1 MSVPI
6 NPMRADTVVRRS
18 RMNSVKFLE
27 PAALGCGFFL
37 YHMNRKSMI
46 YLRGERIT
54 EACGQ
59 GRGIM
64 TLIKELRAGDEFV
77 GFYLLRELENK
88 QTNATPPK
96 DYFDIVLSDSSGQ
109 MTAKYW
115 DVSPKEKD
123 SFAPMEIVKV
133 QGVVQLYRE
142 KLQIKI
148 IRLRKSTESD
158 GVSLTDYI
166 RSAPLNA
173 VDLLHTIHQAMN
185 SIGDETVRSIVS
197 YCVAKVEDKLTHAPA
212 AKTHHHAYYAGLAYH
227 IVRMLELGEFICKQ
241 RPFLNPDLIK
251 AGIILHDIAK
261 PEEMVSEYGIVSDY
275 SVQGKLLGHISMVS
289 NWITEAAIMSG
300 IELTSERVLALQHI
314 VLSHHNLPE
323 WGSPVLPQLG
333 EAVALHLID
342 SLDAKLQMVEDALE
356 SSPAEEDWTGTIRGL
371 ENKSM
376 YRLHF

>member
-1 MSVPI
+1 
-6 NPMRADTVVRRS
+6 
-18 RMNSVKFLE
+18 
-27 PAALGCGFFL
+27 
-37 YHMNRKSMI
+37 
-46 YLRGERIT
+46 
-54 EACGQ
+54 
-59 GRGIM
+59 M

-96 DYFDIVLSDSSGQ
+96 DYFDIVLSDASGQ
-109 MTAKYW
+109 MSAKYW

-166 RSAPLNA
+166 RSAPLSA
-173 VDLLHTIHQAMN
+173 ADLIHTIHQAIN
-185 SIGDETVRSIVS
+185 NIGDETIRSIVS

-241 RPFLNPDLIK
+241 RPFLNPDLII
-251 AGIILHDIAK
+251 AGIVLHDIAK

-289 NWITEAAIMSG
+289 NWITEAAIISG
-300 IELTSERVLALQHI
+300 IELNSERVLALQHI

-342 SLDAKLQMVEDALE
+342 SLDAKLQMVEDALDT
-356 SSPAEEDWTGTIRGL
+356 SPAEEDWTGIIRGL